1 MYINYSYSSDYV
13 PTFDGQT
20 VLEVTPLERDEWQ
33 RLQVELSLRPISPDG
48 TIYHAEL
55 NPEQPNQPQLFHNI
69 ALRRGHVV
77 YTYDIGA
84 GAGRIQS
91 NDPVPMGEWAK
102 ILVKSNPS
110 QGK

>member
-1 MYINYSYSSDYV
+1 M
-13 PTFDGQT
+13 
-20 VLEVTPLERDEWQ
+20 
-33 RLQVELSLRPISPDG
+33 QVELSLRPISPDG